1 MKVVYILAALVVL
14 SALAGC
20 TQSEKVEEVQEKKEI
35 AEAKEIQKN
44 FEEAYSELKAALDRE
59 DPKAARESYRDLLN
73 VYERAKEKAGEAHLK
88 FLVGDERLSTLKEQ
102 IDRGDFAGARN
113 TLSGIAGSC
122 GVSVCHQRSGGAM
135 ANLEYEYGEIKKALR
150 EGDLE
155 KAKKHFPEFK
165 RYFYES
171 RELTKKFLPELTEE
185 RMKDEYVE
193 NLEKAL
199 EANDLEGAQ
208 KAMKVIS
215 ENTCSLKG
223 CHTIFF
229 SQ

>member
-1 MKVVYILAALVVL
+1 MKVGYILVALVVL

-20 TQSEKVEEVQEKKEI
+20 TQSEKVEEVEEKKEI

-44 FEEAYSELKAALDRE
+44 FKEAYSELKEAIERE
-59 DPKAARESYRDLLN
+59 DPKAAKESYRDLLK

-88 FLVGDERLSTLKEQ
+88 FLVGDNRLSLLKEQ
-102 IDRGDFAGARN
+102 IDKSDFTGARD

-135 ANLEYEYGEIKKALR
+135 ANLEYEYGEIKKALK

-155 KAKKHFPEFK
+155 KAKQHFPEFK

-171 RELTKKFLPELTEE
+171 KELTKKFLPELTEE

-199 EANDLEGAQ
+199 QANDLEGAQ
-208 KAMKVIS
+208 EAITVIS

-229 SQ
+229 G

>member
-1 MKVVYILAALVVL
+1 MKAGYILLALVAL
-14 SALAGC
+14 SLLAGC
-20 TQSEKVEEVQEKKEI
+20 VQREKAEEVEKKKEI

-44 FEEAYSELKAALDRE
+44 FEETYTELKEAIERE
-59 DPKAARESYRDLLN
+59 DPEAAKRKYNELLR
-73 VYERAKEKAGEAHLK
+73 VYEEAKEKAGEQHLR
-88 FLVGDERLSTLKEQ
+88 FMVGDDRLVMLKEQ
-102 IDRGDFAGARN
+102 IDRGDFIGARD
-113 TLSGIAGSC
+113 TLSGVAGSC

-155 KAKKHFPEFK
+155 RAKQHFPEFK

-193 NLEKAL
+193 NLERAL
-199 EANDLEGAQ
+199 EANDLEAAQ
-208 KAMKVIS
+208 KAMKVVS

-223 CHTIFF
+223 CHAIFF
-229 SQ
+229 T